1 MSDQEIRQG
10 AAETEKLLSLI
21 FKLLREEKLI
31 TRQEQLRAEELLR
44 KEWSVG
50 NGRT

>member
-1 MSDQEIRQG
+1 MSDQEIRQE

-21 FKLLREEKLI
+21 FKLLREERLI

-44 KEWSVG
+44 KG
-50 NGRT
+50 